1 RGRHRSRT
9 EPRRTSGA
17 QPWSDSA
24 IRHLRGIAP
33 ARPTSHRP
41 DRHRTG
47 PTDIAPARPTS
58 HRPDRH
64 RTGPIDGSHGR
75 ADCRAH
81 TGPIVTAEYRTRAE
95 ASAQTMMTN
104 ANSVS
109 QAPAG
114 SREPCARI

>member
-1 RGRHRSRT
+1 MQDTVRDALGVHEDAIAVEQNRGEILLRSHG
-9 EPRRTSGA
+9 PILS
-17 QPWSDSA
+17 SA
-24 IRHLRGIAP
+24 KDAG
-33 ARPTSHRP
+33 
-41 DRHRTG
+41 
-47 PTDIAPARPTS
+47 S